1 MDYVAFRAYYVHSI
15 CFFTILTLI
24 GRLVSIVQS
33 NTPLE
38 YSPLRPARMF
48 LESYTQD
55 LRT

>member
-48 LESYTQD
+48 LESYTHD